1 MRATAALNVLLV
13 EQVRPPLVPREVL
26 GVTVAGY
33 LDGWLERVRHD
44 VRASTLVAYRN
55 AVSHVV
61 AGLGHVSLG
70 SLAARQV
77 QGWQR
82 ALLDERGLSSKT
94 VANVHAVLHRALADA
109 VRLELLDRNVA
120 SFVDPPRAQRREL
133 TVWTVEELR
142 CFLDASRQHRLYSA
156 LVLLA
161 TTGMRRSELLG
172 LQWCDVDLEGRA
184 VSIRRAVT
192 VVEGR
197 VEVGAPKTA
206 TSRRLVALDA
216 TTTVVLASR
225 SAATAAGSVWVLPG
239 ERDGPLNP
247 ASYSASFDRL
257 VARAGVPRIR
267 VHDLRHTYATVA
279 LRAGVHPAVVS
290 ERLGH
295 ASVAITLD
303 VYSHVVP
310 GMRREAAD
318 EVAALLFADSA
329 SCAGGSGG

>member
-1 MRATAALNVLLV
+1 MF
-13 EQVRPPLVPREVL
+13 
-26 GVTVAGY
+26 
-33 LDGWLERVRHD
+33 
-44 VRASTLVAYRN
+44 
-55 AVSHVV
+55 
-61 AGLGHVSLG
+61 
-70 SLAARQV
+70 
-77 QGWQR
+77 
-82 ALLDERGLSSKT
+82 DERGLSPKT

-192 VVEGR
+192 VVEGH
-197 VEVGAPKTA
+197 VEVGVPKTA

>member
-109 VRLELLDRNVA
+109 VRLELLDRNVPA
-120 SFVDPPRAQRREL
+120 MEFFDSLPAKVVAEFQAV
-133 TVWTVEELR
+133 
-142 CFLDASRQHRLYSA
+142 LDAVADAPPPAFSGGGKWEAMHDEMAGFYEVRVQGAGMNHRLFC
-156 LVLLA
+156 VLERAAGDL
-161 TTGMRRSELLG
+161 GGPSIVVIGGLSKPKRSPA
-172 LQWCDVDLEGRA
+172 DPKDY
-184 VSIRRAVT
+184 RRALRWRAEFQTHRT
-192 VVEGR
+192 VLE
-197 VEVGAPKTA
+197 
-206 TSRRLVALDA
+206 
-216 TTTVVLASR
+216 
-225 SAATAAGSVWVLPG
+225 
-239 ERDGPLNP
+239 
-247 ASYSASFDRL
+247 
-257 VARAGVPRIR
+257 
-267 VHDLRHTYATVA
+267 
-279 LRAGVHPAVVS
+279 
-290 ERLGH
+290 
-295 ASVAITLD
+295 
-303 VYSHVVP
+303 
-310 GMRREAAD
+310 
-318 EVAALLFADSA
+318 
-329 SCAGGSGG
+329 